1 MKVLALALT
10 ISFSALPACS
20 PSPQAGGGIGGTG
33 SISIV
38 SSGPVTKLHDLSVSG
53 TEYDTSNSLYCMDG
67 EPCSTEN
74 NLKLG
79 MVVIVRGTAQSPS
92 ETPANRVADII
103 TFEETVEG
111 VVQSVAPDGSGLVV
125 LGQSVTVDPKTVIE
139 DGIPGGSIANLKP
152 GVDAIEVSGFVA
164 GDGHILATLVMRRSG
179 MPQFEVEGVIKNHD
193 TVAKRFEI
201 GQLVVEYS
209 SAVISDILVG
219 DTMPWNGRLVHVRGD
234 AWQPRNE
241 VPHGATLRSI
251 SIKPLSLS
259 VEGSSEAKI
268 EGFITHMTQSGA
280 LTINNHPITLLSDTT
295 FEGGTADELIPG
307 AHVLI
312 HGSLIQGLLEAHEVV
327 FKENLQAESNVE
339 SIDLQSR
346 TLTLTGL
353 PGLVIETD
361 ARTLIEGGG
370 VVIPFENIRIGDHLK
385 IHAKLMEGQRASAT
399 EVERTGPSLTIVLEA
414 PLQSAAEPQIQLAG
428 VKIDT
433 SDIPDDAFL
442 GIYGP
447 IGRATFFERPLVG
460 RLVWG
465 KGSLNGSSVIW
476 RTVGVK

>member
-1 MKVLALALT
+1 
-10 ISFSALPACS
+10 
-20 PSPQAGGGIGGTG
+20 
-33 SISIV
+33 
-38 SSGPVTKLHDLSVSG
+38 
-53 TEYDTSNSLYCMDG
+53 MDG

-111 VVQSVAPDGSGLVV
+111 VVQSVAPDGSGLIV

-139 DGIPGGSIANLKP
+139 DGILGGSIANLKP

-193 TVAKRFEI
+193 AVAKRFEI

-251 SIKPLSLS
+251 SIKPLSLM

-295 FEGGTADELIPG
+295 FEGGTADQLIPG

-312 HGSLIQGLLEAHEVV
+312 HGSLIQGVLEAHAVV

-339 SIDLQSR
+339 SINFQSR

-370 VVIPFENIRIGDHLK
+370 VVIPFEGIRIGDHLK

-433 SDIPDDAFL
+433 SGIPDDAFL
-442 GIYGP
+442 GMYGP
-447 IGRATFFERPLVG
+447 IGRAIFFEMPLVG
-460 RLVWG
+460 RLAWG